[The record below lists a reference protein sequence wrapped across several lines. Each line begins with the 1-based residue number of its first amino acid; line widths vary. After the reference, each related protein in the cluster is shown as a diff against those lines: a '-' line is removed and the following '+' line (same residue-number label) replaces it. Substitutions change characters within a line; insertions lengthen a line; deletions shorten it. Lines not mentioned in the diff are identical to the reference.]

1 MYRIAVRYQQ
11 ADHGLLGAV
20 ESGLWVCCLWT
31 FVGRSSLRWEVLHSR
46 RLDRYLPLHPLPC
59 SKSLHPHPRYPL
71 GRHHHHQRRMVMRS

>member
-20 ESGLWVCCLWT
+20 ESGLGVCCLWT

-46 RLDRYLPLHPLPC
+46 RLDRHLPL
-59 SKSLHPHPRYPL
+59 HPRYPL
-71 GRHHHHQRRMVMRS
+71 GRHHHHHQRRMVMRS